1 MTRRRAAPLDMLV
14 AGLGG
19 RPLAGTDWDAVIA
32 LANHTLLT
40 PTLCAALRSAG
51 ELDRLPA
58 DAADFLAFI
67 HDRNHTRNLR
77 LRDQLGEAV
86 AALNRRRITP
96 ILLKGAV
103 PLFAPADDRLPTR
116 MTSDLDIGVRAA
128 HLPAARD
135 CLLRL
140 GYAAEPG
147 AREFARV
154 GDSGVV
160 DLRESTVSGVETER
174 AGLRAVIPTP
184 EARALHWILHDLVKE
199 GDYWRGRI
207 DLRHLRDLAE
217 LAEGG
222 LDWSLVRAAGVDRTT
237 RNAID
242 TQFVT
247 LARLFG
253 SAVPGDAARPIT
265 RLQHA
270 RRVFTARHRVI
281 GAPLRL
287 IGHLA
292 WVAHRV
298 QRSDDL
304 VARGAADLA
313 RRAARTLR
321 DSRSKI

>member
-1 MTRRRAAPLDMLV
+1 MSRRRAAPLDMLV

-40 PTLCAALRSAG
+40 PALCAALRSTG

-58 DAADFLAFI
+58 DAAEFLAFI
-67 HDRNHTRNLR
+67 HGRNRERNLR
-77 LRDQLGEAV
+77 LRDQLAEAV

-96 ILLKGAV
+96 ILLKGAA
-103 PLFAPADDRLPTR
+103 PLFALDGAPPTR
-116 MTSDLDIGVRAA
+116 MTSDLDIGVPPPC
-128 HLPAARD
+128 LSAARN
-135 CLLRL
+135 CLTRL

-147 AREFARV
+147 AREFARA
-154 GDSGVV
+154 GDGGVV
-160 DLRESTVSGVETER
+160 DLRASAAPGVETER
-174 AGLRAVIPTP
+174 AGLRAVIPRAET
-184 EARALHWILHDLVKE
+184 RALHWILHDLLKE

-217 LAEGG
+217 LAEEGV
-222 LDWSLVRAAGVDRTT
+222 DWDLVRAAGADRTT

-242 TQFVT
+242 TQLTT

-253 SAVPGDAARPIT
+253 TKVPEDADRRVA

-270 RRVFTARHRVI
+270 RRVFTARHRVV

-287 IGHLA
+287 AGHLA
-292 WVAHRV
+292 WVAHRLR
-298 QRSDDL
+298 RSEDL
-304 VARGAADLA
+304 VARGPADLA
-313 RRAARTLR
+313 RRAVRTLR
-321 DSRSKI
+321 ESRSKI